1 MKSDDGRALHAY
13 VDGELDAASILELES
28 RMAADPSL
36 RAAYERLR
44 DTSAAVRTQAEYF
57 RAPAHLRAA
66 SRVAKRPALL
76 AGAFAAVAAIAFATG
91 LIVGRPGGDE
101 GFASEAVAAH
111 VRANLSGRLIDVAS
125 SDQHTVKPWFSARL
139 PFSPAVAD
147 FSPAGFELAGGR
159 LDFVGGEPVAVM
171 VYKRRQHLI
180 DVYVGRAPASAGVTT
195 ERGLTKDGFNV
206 EQFSAAG
213 LRYYVVSDLNRNE
226 LADFVGL
233 LRKSGG
239 A

>member
-1 MKSDDGRALHAY
+1 MKSDDSRALHAY

-28 RMAADPSL
+28 RMAADPAL

-44 DTSAAVRTQAEYF
+44 ETSAVVRAQAEYF
-57 RAPAHLRAA
+57 RAPARLRAGGR
-66 SRVAKRPALL
+66 SAKRPALL
-76 AGAFAAVAAIAFATG
+76 AGAFAAVAAVAFAVG
-91 LIVGRPGGDE
+91 LMVGRPVGDDT
-101 GFASEAVAAH
+101 FAGEAVAAH
-111 VRANLSGRLIDVAS
+111 VRANLSGRLVDVAS

-147 FSPAGFELAGGR
+147 YSQAGFELAGGR
-159 LDFVGGEPVAVM
+159 LDYVGGEPVAVM
-171 VYKRRQHLI
+171 VYRRRQHVI
-180 DVYVGRAPASAGVTT
+180 DVYVGRGETT
-195 ERGLTKDGFNV
+195 VRGLTRDGFNV
-206 EQFSAAG
+206 EQFGAAG

-239 A
+239 

>member
-1 MKSDDGRALHAY
+1 MKNDDSRALHAY

-44 DTSAAVRTQAEYF
+44 DTSVAVRKQAEYF
-57 RAPAHLRAA
+57 RAPAHLRSGNRGA
-66 SRVAKRPALL
+66 RRPAFL
-76 AGAFAAVAAIAFATG
+76 AGAFVAVAAIAFAVG
-91 LIVGRPGGDE
+91 LIAGRPGGDE
-101 GFASEAVAAH
+101 GLASEAVAAH
-111 VRANLSGRLIDVAS
+111 VRANLSGRPIDVVS

-147 FSPAGFELAGGR
+147 FSQAGFELAGGR
-159 LDFVGGEPVAVM
+159 LDYIAGEPVAVM
-171 VYKRRQHLI
+171 DYKRRQHVI
-180 DVYVGRAPASAGVTT
+180 DVYVGRGETT
-195 ERGLTKDGFNV
+195 VRGFTKDGFNV

>member
-1 MKSDDGRALHAY
+1 MKSDDSRALHAY

-28 RMAADPSL
+28 RMAADPAL

-44 DTSAAVRTQAEYF
+44 ETSAVVRAPGEYF
-57 RAPAHLRAA
+57 RAPARVRAGGR
-66 SRVAKRPALL
+66 SAKRPALL
-76 AGAFAAVAAIAFATG
+76 AGAFAAVAAVAFAVG
-91 LIVGRPGGDE
+91 LMAGRPSGDDT
-101 GFASEAVAAH
+101 FAGEAVAAH
-111 VRANLSGRLIDVAS
+111 VRANLSGRLVDVAS

-147 FSPAGFELAGGR
+147 YSQAGFELSGGR
-159 LDFVGGEPVAVM
+159 LDYVGGEPVAVM
-171 VYKRRQHLI
+171 VYKRRQHVI
-180 DVYVGRAPASAGVTT
+180 DVYVGRGEATA
-195 ERGLTKDGFNV
+195 RGLNRDGFSV

-233 LRKSGG
+233 LRKSGS
-239 A
+239 